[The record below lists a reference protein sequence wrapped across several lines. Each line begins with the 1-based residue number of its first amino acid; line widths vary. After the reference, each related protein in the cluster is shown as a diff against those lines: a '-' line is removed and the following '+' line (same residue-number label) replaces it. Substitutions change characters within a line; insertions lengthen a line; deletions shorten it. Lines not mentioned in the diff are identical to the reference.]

1 MKIPILILFFVL
13 IAGNTFAQ
21 TDSLPFQNG
30 INVPQSDLQLS
41 DQTAHIDPEDSVSV
55 LDASKFQLEKFD
67 KRLSF
72 LEGKIANLQEVNS
85 ALEGTFNSLNL
96 QVVGVKSELDK
107 SINKFSNLE
116 KQIVSNTAENEQLTS
131 KISLIQKENIKLEK
145 HNDALMNSLISLE
158 ENYRE
163 DATNFS
169 IYRKNLDDTLK
180 RTLQKIK
187 TNSAY
192 IKKEFDKLDD
202 KIVSESTINNN
213 KISKINQNIVKQQYI
228 ISAVIIVIIFSIIIL
243 YFVRKKITEQQ
254 NNLIIDMH
262 DLRKSLEE
270 KEMAHDQ
277 KLTELIEEQL
287 KVQNSC
293 NVVTEQKQDH
303 TFTLKVADEIVR
315 IQKNLSNMD
324 SKTKGLKQLN
334 ASVRRIQDNFAAN
347 GYELVEMLGNP
358 YSEGMKVQA
367 NFVPDDSLEEGQEII
382 SRIIKPQVNYH
393 GVMIQAAQIEVSQ
406 G

>member
-21 TDSLPFQNG
+21 TDSLPVQNG